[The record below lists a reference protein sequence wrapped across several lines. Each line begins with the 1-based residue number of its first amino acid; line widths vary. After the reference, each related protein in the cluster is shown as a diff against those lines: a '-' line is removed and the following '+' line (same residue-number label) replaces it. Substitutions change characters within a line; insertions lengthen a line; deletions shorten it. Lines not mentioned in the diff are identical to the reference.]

1 MDLKPYILRS
11 IQAAIKAGDAIN
23 EIYRSEDFGVEY
35 KTDTSPLT
43 LADQKSHEVITSAL
57 GAYDM
62 PILSEEGK
70 NKPYA
75 ERKNWQRFWMVDP
88 LDGTKEFIKRNGE
101 FTVNIALIENNRPVL
116 GTIFVPDRNTLYFA
130 AQNAGAYKMEN
141 GPSGEW
147 AALRPDSNEA
157 TSALLDQIIGQSTR
171 LPVIDPQRSSLTIVG
186 SRSHKNAE
194 LEAYV
199 EEKRRAFA
207 EVEFISAGS
216 SLKICLV
223 AEGKAD
229 LYPRLGP
236 TMEWDTAAG
245 HAIAENAGA
254 DIYQYESQNPLT
266 YNKEDL
272 HNPWFIV
279 QRETSAEQAEYR
291 QVKNHEDHEEREEK
305 LFKGNFNDR
314 S

>member
-11 IQAAIKAGDAIN
+11 IQAAITAGNAIN
-23 EIYRSEDFGVEY
+23 EVYRSEDFEVQY
-35 KTDTSPLT
+35 KTDKSPLT
-43 LADQKSHEVITSAL
+43 IADQKSHEIITNAL
-57 GAYDM
+57 RGYDI

-70 NKPYA
+70 DRPFA
-75 ERKNWQRFWMVDP
+75 QRKNWERFWIVDP

-101 FTVNIALIENNRPVL
+101 FTVNIALIENSRPVL

-130 AQNAGAYKMEN
+130 GRNFGAYKLED
-141 GPSGEW
+141 GPFSESVG
-147 AALRPDSNEA
+147 APSYSNKEA
-157 TSALLDQIIGQSTR
+157 RVLLDQIVGQSTR
-171 LPVIDPQRSSLTIVG
+171 LPVKNPQRPALTIVG
-186 SRSHKNAE
+186 SRSHKTAE

-199 EEKRRAFA
+199 EAKRKAFGN
-207 EVEFISAGS
+207 VEFISAGS

-245 HAIAENAGA
+245 QAIAENAGA
-254 DIYQYESQNPLT
+254 GVYQYDSQKPLI

-279 QRETSAEQAEYR
+279 KR
-291 QVKNHEDHEEREEK
+291 
-305 LFKGNFNDR
+305 
-314 S
+314 

>member
-11 IQAAIKAGDAIN
+11 IQAAIAAGNAIN
-23 EIYRSEDFGVEY
+23 EVYRLEDFAVEY
-35 KTDTSPLT
+35 KTDKSPLT
-43 LADQKSHEVITSAL
+43 IADQKSHEIITNAL
-57 GAYDM
+57 RGYDI

-70 NKPYA
+70 DTPFA
-75 ERKNWQRFWMVDP
+75 QRKNWRRFWIVDP

-101 FTVNIALIENNRPVL
+101 FTVNIALIENSTPVL
-116 GTIFVPDRNTLYFA
+116 GIIFVPDRNTLYFA
-130 AQNAGAYKMEN
+130 GQNFGAHKLEN
-141 GPSGEW
+141 GPFSE
-147 AALRPDSNEA
+147 LLEFRPDSKEK
-157 TSALLDQIIGQSTR
+157 TSALLDQILGQSTR
-171 LPVIDPQRSSLTIVG
+171 LPVIDPQRASLTIVG

-199 EEKRRAFA
+199 EEKRKSFGD
-207 EVEFISAGS
+207 VEFISAGS

-245 HAIAENAGA
+245 QAIAENAGA
-254 DIYQYESQNPLT
+254 GVYQYDSQKPLI

-279 QRETSAEQAEYR
+279 QRET
-291 QVKNHEDHEEREEK
+291 
-305 LFKGNFNDR
+305 
-314 S
+314 

>member
-1 MDLKPYILRS
+1 MDLNPYMLKS
-11 IQAAIKAGDAIN
+11 IQAAIAAGNAIN
-23 EIYRSEDFGVEY
+23 EVYHSEDFGVEY
-35 KTDTSPLT
+35 KSDKSPLT
-43 LADQKSHEVITSAL
+43 LADQKSHEIIMNVLTEF
-57 GAYDM
+57 DF

-70 NKPYA
+70 DTPFA
-75 ERKNWQRFWMVDP
+75 QRKDWERFWVVDP

-101 FTVNIALIENNRPVL
+101 FTVNIALVEHSRPVL

-130 AQNAGAYKMEN
+130 GQDFGAYKLQD
-141 GPSGEW
+141 GPFNEMLEEQ
-147 AALRPDSNEA
+147 ADSKKA
-157 TSALLDQIIGQSTR
+157 VHAFLDQIIGQSTR
-171 LPVIDPQRSSLTIVG
+171 LPVMDPQRASLTIVG
-186 SRSHKNAE
+186 SRSHKTAE

-199 EEKRRAFA
+199 EEKRKAVGD
-207 EVEFISAGS
+207 VEFISAGS

-245 HAIAENAGA
+245 HAIAEYAGA
-254 DIYQYESQNPLT
+254 SVYQHDTLKPLI

-279 QRETSAEQAEYR
+279 QR
-291 QVKNHEDHEEREEK
+291 
-305 LFKGNFNDR
+305 
-314 S
+314 

>member
-11 IQAAIKAGDAIN
+11 IQAAITAGNAIN
-23 EIYRSEDFGVEY
+23 DVYRSDFSVEY
-35 KTDTSPLT
+35 KSDKSPLT
-43 LADQKSHEVITSAL
+43 LADQKSHEIITGAL
-57 GAYDM
+57 QEYDL

-70 NKPYA
+70 DMPYPQ
-75 ERKNWQRFWMVDP
+75 RKNWEHFWVVDP

-101 FTVNIALIENNRPVL
+101 FTVNIALIEKRSPVL
-116 GTIFVPDRNTLYFA
+116 GIIFVPDRDTLYFA
-130 AQNAGAYKMEN
+130 GQALGAYKLKN
-141 GPSGEW
+141 GPFSELQ
-147 AALRPDSNEA
+147 AAQADSKEEA
-157 TSALLDQIIGQSTR
+157 GLLLDQIMAQSTR
-171 LPVIDPQRSSLTIVG
+171 LPAKDPQRASLTIVG

-199 EEKRRAFA
+199 EEKRNEFG

-245 HAIAENAGA
+245 QAIAESAGA
-254 DIYQYESQNPLT
+254 RVYQYDTREPLI
-266 YNKEDL
+266 YNKADL

-279 QRETSAEQAEYR
+279 QR
-291 QVKNHEDHEEREEK
+291 
-305 LFKGNFNDR
+305 
-314 S
+314 

>member
-11 IQAAIKAGDAIN
+11 IQASIDAGNAIN
-23 EIYRSEDFGVEY
+23 EVYHSEDFGVEY
-35 KTDTSPLT
+35 KSDKSPLT
-43 LADQKSHEVITSAL
+43 LADQKSHETIMKVLTEFDI
-57 GAYDM
+57 

-70 NKPYA
+70 DTPYTQ
-75 ERKNWQRFWMVDP
+75 RKDWERFWVVDP

-101 FTVNIALIENNRPVL
+101 FTVNIALIENSRPVL
-116 GTIFVPDRNTLYFA
+116 GIIFVPDRNTLYFA
-130 AQNAGAYKMEN
+130 AQDFGAYKLQD
-141 GPSGEW
+141 GPFNEMLG
-147 AALRPDSNEA
+147 AQADSKEDIR
-157 TSALLDQIIGQSTR
+157 SFLDQIIGQSTK
-171 LPVIDPQRSSLTIVG
+171 LPVIDPQRTALTIVG
-186 SRSHKNAE
+186 SRSHKTAE

-199 EEKRRAFA
+199 EEKRKAVGD
-207 EVEFISAGS
+207 VEFISAGS

-245 HAIAENAGA
+245 QAIAEYAGA
-254 DIYQYESQNPLT
+254 SVYQYDTSKPLI

-279 QRETSAEQAEYR
+279 QRET
-291 QVKNHEDHEEREEK
+291 
-305 LFKGNFNDR
+305 
-314 S
+314 